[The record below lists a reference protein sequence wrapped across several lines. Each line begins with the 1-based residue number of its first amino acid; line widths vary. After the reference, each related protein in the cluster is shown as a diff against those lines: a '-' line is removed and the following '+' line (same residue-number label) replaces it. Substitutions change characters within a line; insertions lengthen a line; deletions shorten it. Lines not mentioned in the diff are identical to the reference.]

1 MAVTFFSDGRIID
14 SNGINLAPKTVVVL
28 IPRFFVVVIPVL
40 PKLNSLPEGR
50 PVNPE
55 PSPTNL
61 VAVATPV
68 ITTPLLFASAFV
80 ALPNLSVAASI
91 PVKAVPLPTKLVAVT
106 TPVNLPSPPTS
117 SFDDGRVD
125 PIPTFPPE
133 FCETPPVPD

>member
-1 MAVTFFSDGRIID
+1 M
-14 SNGINLAPKTVVVL
+14 
-28 IPRFFVVVIPVL
+28 VVIPVE
-40 PKLNSLPEGR
+40 PNFHSLPEGR
-50 PVNPE
+50 PDKPE

-68 ITTPLLFASAFV
+68 ITTPLFFAC
-80 ALPNLSVAASI
+80 ALTAQLNLIAEASI
-91 PVKAVPLPTKLVAVT
+91 PVKFAPLPLKEVAVT

-117 SFDDGRVD
+117 SFDDGSVD